1 MIEWLQIFAQPFI
14 RSTPPSDRADF
25 LAEIRA
31 ALGPALLDGSGAWII
46 DYVRLRFSA
55 SKPEC

>member
-1 MIEWLQIFAQPFI
+1 LKFQNLDLLIVEL
-14 RSTPPSDRADF
+14 R